1 MAGGP
6 AQVLEIEPKNEL
18 VFEGPFVDVITSHI
32 KLTNP
37 LDQAVGFKIKT
48 TVPKCYCVKPSNGYI
63 EPHQAIDVAVML
75 QPFSYN
81 AAEKFNHKF
90 MIQSII
96 VPDDPRPS
104 MEQLW
109 KDAPRSKLM
118 DSRLFCLLRMPEE
131 LLVEPSRD
139 LVFEGPYVKPLP
151 SVIKLTNPSS
161 QYICFKIS
169 ASSPDHFSITSS
181 TGVLPP
187 GGRSELSVVF
197 QPHNFDFTAKNRER
211 ILIQSVVTS
220 EGADAKKDQTEGK
233 VTDYYLKCVFK
244 NTGVDEKIEMSTVQ
258 PTSAKSV
265 TNTSTSKADIE
276 KLMAE
281 ISALRKE
288 NAALKE
294 SDIHLRRTA
303 VSATCRMPS
312 ESGASATGGGGRPVN
327 TGALSNI
334 PPIFYLILAL
344 LIGLFLG
351 RFVL

>member
-139 LVFEGPYVKPLP
+139 LVFEG
-151 SVIKLTNPSS
+151 
-161 QYICFKIS
+161 
-169 ASSPDHFSITSS
+169 
-181 TGVLPP
+181 VLPP

-220 EGADAKKDQTEGK
+220 EGADAKKDQTALFKEGK